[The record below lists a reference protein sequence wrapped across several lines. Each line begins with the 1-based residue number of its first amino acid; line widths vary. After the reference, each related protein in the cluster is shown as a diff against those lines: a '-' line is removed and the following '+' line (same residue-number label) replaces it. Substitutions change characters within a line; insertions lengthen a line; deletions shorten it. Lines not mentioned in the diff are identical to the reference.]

1 MKINDEYTVKI
12 EKITNLGFG
21 LAKIDGFVVFV
32 KDACPEDTAK
42 IKITKVNKNFANGEI
57 IELIE
62 PSKHRVK
69 PFCPM

>member
-21 LAKIDGFVVFV
+21 LATIDGFVVFV

-42 IKITKVNKNFANGEI
+42 IKITKVNKN
-57 IELIE
+57 
-62 PSKHRVK
+62 
-69 PFCPM
+69 